1 MRKPFED
8 QAATVGKGS
17 GADYAEFLR
26 KELSRNAAVVKAANI
41 KGE

>member
-1 MRKPFED
+1 MRKPFEE

-17 GADYAEFLR
+17 GADDAEFLR
-26 KELSRNAAVVKAANI
+26 KELSRHAAVVKAANI